1 MEGHESK
8 HLIMR
13 DGTKLQWLEKDYKYY
28 LKKMTLLYGGS
39 GTGKSTILDE
49 IMFLLKPYIPICFI
63 IAPTN
68 SSNQAFT
75 GKVPRRLIKDGRDLK
90 KLVEWL
96 EKFISRQK
104 HTAQM
109 YMNANDLKNL
119 KTLFEKVADAQA
131 KELEKSIIRKAD
143 DSLIFISSST
153 TLNFAQKKTQKSAI
167 KVERD
172 KMLRKVYKTS
182 IRFHKVALEKS
193 RSLSRKE
200 RAALTFLDINPHVLL
215 VLDDCASKFKKLYK
229 MTTTIKEIFYEGRQS
244 FITTIITTQDDKE
257 IDSELRKN
265 SMINI
270 FTTAQTATAAFERAS
285 NSYPKHIKERSK
297 LAIETVFKQN
307 INKAK
312 HYQKLVYIQNLTD
325 PFRYTIADLY
335 DDYRMCCDAVWNFE
349 EKIGA
354 DAMGED
360 MEENPFFKKY
370 A

>member
-1 MEGHESK
+1 MC
-8 HLIMR
+8 I
-13 DGTKLQWLEKDYKYY
+13 
-28 LKKMTLLYGGS
+28 LYGSS

-49 IMFLLKPYIPICFI
+49 VMFLLKPYIPVCFV

-75 GKVPRRLIKDGRDLK
+75 GKVPRRFIKDGRDLK
-90 KLVEWL
+90 KLVAWL

-109 YMNANDLKNL
+109 YMNANNLKNL
-119 KTLFEKVADAQA
+119 KALFDKVSDSQA
-131 KELEKSIIRKAD
+131 KELEISIIRKAE
-143 DSLIFISSST
+143 DSMIFISSSQ

-182 IRFHKVALEKS
+182 IRYHKLILEKS
-193 RSLSRKE
+193 TSLSKME

-229 MTTTIKEIFYEGRQS
+229 MSTAIKEIFYEGRQS

-270 FTTAQTATAAFERAS
+270 FTTAQTATAAFERTS
-285 NSYPKHIKERSK
+285 NSYPKHVKERSK
-297 LAIETVFKQN
+297 QCIETVFKQD
-307 INKAK
+307 ISKAK
-312 HYQKLVYIQNLTD
+312 HFQKLIYIQNLAD
-325 PFRYTIADLY
+325 PFRYTISDMY

-349 EKIGA
+349 EKIGGQERG
-354 DAMGED
+354 DDLET
-360 MEENPFFKKY
+360 NPFFKKY
-370 A
+370 T

>member
-1 MEGHESK
+1 MEEPK
-8 HLIMR
+8 HLILR
-13 DGTKLQWLEKDYKYY
+13 DGSRISWLEKDFQYY
-28 LKKMTLLYGGS
+28 LKKLTLIYGGS

-49 IMFLLKPYIPICFI
+49 IMWLLKPYIPLCFV

-75 GKVPRRLIKDGRDLK
+75 GKVPKRFIKNGRDLQ

-96 EKFISRQK
+96 EKFVSRQK
-104 HTAQM
+104 NTAQL
-109 YMNANDLKNL
+109 YMIANNLKNL
-119 KTLFEKVADAQA
+119 KSLFDKVSDVQA
-131 KELEKSIIRKAD
+131 KELEASIVKKAEDSII
-143 DSLIFISSST
+143 FINSSVK
-153 TLNFAQKKTQKSAI
+153 LNFAQKKTQKSAI

-182 IRFHKVALEKS
+182 IRFHKIALEKS
-193 RSLSRKE
+193 RSLSKKE
-200 RAALTFLDINPHVLL
+200 KITLTFLDINPHVLL

-229 MTTTIKEIFYEGRQS
+229 MTTAIKEIFYEGRQY

-285 NSYPKHIKERSK
+285 NSYPKHIKEKSK
-297 LAIETVFKQN
+297 MCIETVFKQD
-307 INKAK
+307 ISKAK
-312 HYQKLVYIQNLTD
+312 HHQKLAYIQNLQE

-335 DDYRMCCDAVWNFE
+335 DEYRMCSDAIWDFE
-349 EKIGA
+349 EKIGSRN
-354 DAMGED
+354 DED
-360 MEENPFFKKY
+360 ELDDNPFFSKY
-370 A
+370 G